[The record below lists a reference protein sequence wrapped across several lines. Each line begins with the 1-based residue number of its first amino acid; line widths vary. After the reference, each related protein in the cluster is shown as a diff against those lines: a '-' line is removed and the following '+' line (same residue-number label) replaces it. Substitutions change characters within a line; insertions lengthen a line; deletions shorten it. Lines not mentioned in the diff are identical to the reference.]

1 MLNSEPG
8 YAKKRSNLI
17 GHGDELDLW
26 LVPRF
31 TADLTHTP
39 TPDKYFG
46 WAAFSGSGFLIRGNP
61 SSPFYGQFG
70 PRRSLQKNYWNFII
84 KFELKQ
90 MLCRRAHICDYRHI
104 SDTPDGLSPFSR
116 VGRRGGVVRI
126 SQDWTRSDGCRQ
138 SGVKQ
143 KGGGYSEDQKDKPVP
158 TKNDFF
164 SNYIE
169 PF

>member
-46 WAAFSGSGFLIRGNP
+46 WAAFSGSGFLIRGDP
-61 SSPFYGQFG
+61 SSLFMANLDPGGLCKKIIETSLSNLSWSRCYVEEHIFVIIGTSLTPPTAY
-70 PRRSLQKNYWNFII
+70 PRFPGLDAGVVWSGSVRTEQDQTDAASQGWN
-84 KFELKQ
+84 
-90 MLCRRAHICDYRHI
+90 
-104 SDTPDGLSPFSR
+104 
-116 VGRRGGVVRI
+116 RRGGVIAR
-126 SQDWTRSDGCRQ
+126 
-138 SGVKQ
+138 
-143 KGGGYSEDQKDKPVP
+143 
-158 TKNDFF
+158 TKKTNLFPRKMIF
-164 SNYIE
+164 LATI
-169 PF
+169 